1 MYFPYLRGRQFDLIA
16 IRELVEKDLIDELI
30 VPIIEPIKL
39 SSTLIST
46 LKAFIEKKRE
56 VLLIQNPCV
65 GNFADELEAHDL
77 FESYVELLKSQY
89 IIITHF
95 FNESS
100 TNDIY
105 DITTNMDKNIEDL
118 AIIHDR
124 EKIGL
129 LKQYKDIYTNTIP
142 KYNIIPYEQSFRRRL
157 RGQNLICLKDEFK
170 KQKRN
175 TDYALKV
182 DEFFS
187 EEHLHYESE
196 GLLGFSDYS
205 IAGNDYSEGG
215 FAPYA
220 IALHI
225 VYFSYDDDNA
235 EDVLRI
241 RHFVSDSND
250 DIRDP
255 ALKCSE
261 ALAKLEEWARTIEKE
276 KINTYAIEQLLEHF
290 YRGSY
295 PGLPSLKKLALMHH
309 IQLMNVFLRG
319 VY

>member
-1 MYFPYLRGRQFDLIA
+1 VYFPYLRGRQFDLIA

-46 LKAFIEKKRE
+46 LKAFIEKQRE

-65 GNFADELEAHDL
+65 GNFAKELEAHEL
-77 FESYVELLKSQY
+77 FECYVELLKSPY

-95 FNESS
+95 FNENS
-100 TNDIY
+100 TVEIHE
-105 DITTNMDKNIEDL
+105 IATNIDKNIEDI
-118 AIIHDR
+118 AIIHNE
-124 EKIGL
+124 EKVGL
-129 LKQYKDIYTNTIP
+129 LKQYKEIYYNVNP
-142 KYNIIPYEQSFRRRL
+142 KYNIIPYEQSFKRRL
-157 RGQNLICLKDEFK
+157 RGQNLICLKNVFK

-175 TDYALKV
+175 TDYSLKV

-205 IAGNDYSEGG
+205 VVGNDYSEGG

-225 VYFSYDDDNA
+225 VYFSYDDDNDN
-235 EDVLRI
+235 DVLWI

-261 ALAKLEEWARTIEKE
+261 ALAKLEEWTSTIERE
-276 KINTYAIEQLLEHF
+276 KIDTYAIEQLLEHF

-295 PGLPSLKKLALMHH
+295 PGLPTLKKLALMHH

-319 VY
+319 EI

>member
-16 IRELVEKDLIDELI
+16 IRELLEKDLIDEFI

-46 LKAFIEKKRE
+46 LRLFVEKERE

-77 FESYVELLKSQY
+77 YESYVELLKSPY
-89 IIITHF
+89 IVITHF
-95 FNESS
+95 FNNYSATEIHEIA
-100 TNDIY
+100 TNI
-105 DITTNMDKNIEDL
+105 DKSIEDL
-118 AIIHDR
+118 AIIHED
-124 EKIGL
+124 ISL
-129 LKQYKDIYTNTIP
+129 LPSYKALYSDMKP

-157 RGQNLICLKDEFK
+157 RGQNLICLKDEFI

-175 TDYALKV
+175 TDYASKI

-187 EEHLHYESE
+187 EEHLHYSSE
-196 GLLGFSDYS
+196 GLKGFSDYS
-205 IAGNDYSEGG
+205 VVGNDYSEGG

-225 VYFSYDDDNA
+225 VYFSYDVENDD
-235 EDVLRI
+235 DVMRI

-255 ALKCSE
+255 ALKCSQ
-261 ALAKLEEWARTIEKE
+261 ALTKLESWIGTINRDKV
-276 KINTYAIEQLLEHF
+276 NTYALEQLLEHF

-319 VY
+319 EI

>member
-16 IRELVEKDLIDELI
+16 IRELLEKDLIDEHI

-46 LKAFIEKKRE
+46 LTSFVERE
-56 VLLIQNPCV
+56 REILLIQNPCV
-65 GNFADELEAHDL
+65 GNFDDELEGHDL
-77 FESYVELLKSQY
+77 YENYVELLKSPY
-89 IIITHF
+89 IVITHF
-95 FNESS
+95 LNNSS
-100 TNDIY
+100 ETEIHDIASN
-105 DITTNMDKNIEDL
+105 IDKSIEDL
-118 AIIHDR
+118 AIIH
-124 EKIGL
+124 EEISL
-129 LKQYKDIYTNTIP
+129 LPVYKEIYSEQKP
-142 KYNIIPYEQSFRRRL
+142 KYNIIPYDQSFRRRL

-175 TDYALKV
+175 TDYSLKV

-187 EEHLHYESE
+187 EEHLHYSSE
-196 GLLGFSDYS
+196 GLIGFSDYS
-205 IAGNDYSEGG
+205 VVGNDYSEGG

-225 VYFSYDDDNA
+225 VYFSYDDNDD
-235 EDVLRI
+235 EVLRI

-255 ALKCSE
+255 ALKCSQ
-261 ALAKLEEWARTIEKE
+261 ALNKLSTWITTIHK
-276 KINTYAIEQLLEHF
+276 KNVYTYAMEQLLEHF

-295 PGLPSLKKLALMHH
+295 PGLPSLKKLSLMHH

-319 VY
+319 EI